1 MLAWI
6 CERTAGRGE
15 ATATPIGNVP
25 APGALDTDGLG
36 VPDQD
41 IAELLRVDVDEWR
54 DEAPLIREH
63 YARFGD
69 RLPVELGEQLDAL
82 ERRLS

>member
-15 ATATPIGNVP
+15 AITTAIGNVP
-25 APGALDTDGLG
+25 APGALDADGLG
-36 VPDQD
+36 VADE
-41 IAELLRVDVDEWR
+41 AMTELLRVDADEWR
-54 DEAPLIREH
+54 HEAPLIREF

-69 RLPVELGEQLDAL
+69 HLPEELADQLDAL
-82 ERRLS
+82 ERRLG